1 MNAAEFL
8 YDFFDKES
16 VYDADQAGYRFP
28 DLVAALDEIGKATD
42 QWEREGRRVKGFRSS
57 LPRWRK
63 SVTMAFTDTG
73 EIRWDEI
80 SGPVGTSDFM
90 SDADKDLLMY
100 AAELLDSSRAI
111 SCLTEQ

>member
-28 DLVAALDEIGKATD
+28 DLVAALDEIGKAID

-63 SVTMAFTDTG
+63 SVTMAFTDTA
-73 EIRWDEI
+73 RF
-80 SGPVGTSDFM
+80 VGMRS
-90 SDADKDLLMY
+90 
-100 AAELLDSSRAI
+100 AAPLARPI
-111 SCLTEQ
+111 SCPTPTRTC

>member
-42 QWEREGRRVKGFRSS
+42 QWGKGRTTRQRIS
-57 LPRWRK
+57 LFSA
-63 SVTMAFTDTG
+63 SV
-73 EIRWDEI
+73 E
-80 SGPVGTSDFM
+80 
-90 SDADKDLLMY
+90 
-100 AAELLDSSRAI
+100 
-111 SCLTEQ
+111 

>member
-28 DLVAALDEIGKATD
+28 DLVAALRLKSGNATD

-73 EIRWDEI
+73 EITL
-80 SGPVGTSDFM
+80 G
-90 SDADKDLLMY
+90 
-100 AAELLDSSRAI
+100 
-111 SCLTEQ
+111 